1 MHEIIYSKISFAAAN
16 SIFLSIKL
24 TCMLKNLWNK
34 ILVFKKKSGK
44 KFWIILLVLLV
55 VVWKM
60 FFTADKSV
68 AFKSQ
73 KTAKG
78 DILETLTT
86 TGTVKADEFANM
98 TFQSGG
104 RLAWVKVKKGDTVKK
119 GQPLA
124 GLDTVVLNA
133 AYQQAVNNYRNY
145 QAAADSALDSVKG
158 HTGDETYS
166 QRATRTAAEVARD
179 NAYDAMNAALQNLRF
194 ANLYAPFD
202 GIVAEATPSFAG
214 ANVTP
219 ATASFIVVNPGTV
232 YFDTE
237 IAETDLPKVKPG
249 QRVIIKLDAYPDE
262 SIEGKVGTIGVVAF
276 TSSTGG
282 NAYSVRIE
290 LPKNLDFKYKVG
302 MEGDVSIVLETL
314 KNVLKVSTSALIN
327 EDDTDFVW
335 VWQNGKVSKK
345 AVGIGGSSDEET
357 EIKTGLNEG
366 DIVISEPSSKFTE
379 GQKVKI

>member
-1 MHEIIYSKISFAAAN
+1 MV
-16 SIFLSIKL
+16 
-24 TCMLKNLWNK
+24 KNLWKK
-34 ILVFKKKSGK
+34 ILDFKKKSGK
-44 KFWIILLVLLV
+44 KFWIILAVVLVI
-55 VVWKM
+55 VWRM

-73 KTAKG
+73 KVVKG
-78 DILETLTT
+78 DILETLST

-104 RLAWVKVKKGDTVKK
+104 RLSWVKVKKGDVVKK

-133 AYQQAVNNYRNY
+133 AYQQSVNNYRSY
-145 QAAADSALDSVKG
+145 QAAAESALDSVKG
-158 HTGDETYS
+158 HTGDETYA

-202 GIVAEATPSFAG
+202 GVVAEATPSFAG

-219 ATASFIVVNPGTV
+219 ANSSYVVVNPGTV

-249 QRVIIKLDAYPDE
+249 QRVIIKLDAYPEE

-290 LPKNLDFKYKVG
+290 LPKNVDFKYKVG
-302 MEGDVSIVLETL
+302 MEGDVSIVLETI
-314 KNVLKVSTSALIN
+314 KSILKVPTSALIN

-335 VWQNGKVSKK
+335 VWKDGKISKK
-345 AVGIGGSSDEET
+345 TIGIGGASDEET
-357 EIKTGLNEG
+357 EVKTGLEEG
-366 DIVISEPSSKFTE
+366 DVIITEPSSKFSE

>member
-1 MHEIIYSKISFAAAN
+1 MV
-16 SIFLSIKL
+16 
-24 TCMLKNLWNK
+24 KNLWNK
-34 ILVFKKKSGK
+34 IIDLKNKWGK
-44 KFWIILLVLLV
+44 KFWILVVVILV
-55 VVWKM
+55 VVWKV
-60 FFTADKSV
+60 FFGGDKSP
-68 AFKSQ
+68 AFKST
-73 KTAKG
+73 KVAKG
-78 DILETLTT
+78 DILETLST
-86 TGTVKADEFANM
+86 TGIVKADEYANM

-104 RLAWVKVKKGDTVKK
+104 RLAWVKVKKGDAVKK

-133 AYQQAVNNYRNY
+133 AYQQALNNYRNY

-202 GIVAEATPSFAG
+202 GIVAEATPAFAG

-219 ATASFIVVNPGTV
+219 ATASFIVVNPATT

-237 IAETDLPKVKPG
+237 IAETDLPKVKTG
-249 QRVIIKLDAYPDE
+249 QRVIINLDAYPE
-262 SIEGKVGTIGVVAF
+262 EAIEGAVGNIGVVAF

-290 LPKNLDFKYKVG
+290 LPKNINFKYKVG
-302 MEGDVSIVLETL
+302 MEGDVSVVLDTV
-314 KNVLKVSTSALIN
+314 KNVLKVPTTALVN

-335 VWQNGKVSKK
+335 VWAGGKVNKK
-345 AVGIGGSSDEET
+345 TVGIGGSSDEET
-357 EIKTGLNEG
+357 EIKNGISEG
-366 DIVISEPSSKFTE
+366 DTIISEPSSKFTE